1 MRAVDTNVL
10 VRLITGDD
18 PRQTASADVF
28 IENGAWVSILAVAE
42 TTWVLSTVYKLSATR
57 LAAGVEMLL
66 DHQHLTL
73 QDSEAVAEALELFRS
88 RPALGF
94 SDCLMLQLAKK
105 AGHFPLGTFD
115 RVLGKIAG
123 TQKL

>member
-18 PRQTASADVF
+18 PRQSASADAF

-42 TTWVLSTVYKLSATR
+42 TTWVLSTVYELSATQI
-57 LAAGVEMLL
+57 ATVVEMLL
-66 DHQHLTL
+66 NHKHLTL

-94 SDCLMLQLAKK
+94 SDCLMLQLARK
-105 AGHFPLGTFD
+105 AGHLPLGTFD
-115 RVLGKIAG
+115 RVLGKVAW

>member
-18 PRQTASADVF
+18 PRQAAAADTF
-28 IENGAWVSILAVAE
+28 IKNGAWVSILAVAE
-42 TTWVLSTVYKLSATR
+42 TTWVLSTVYKLSAAR

-66 DHQHLTL
+66 NHKHLTL
-73 QDSEAVAEALELFRS
+73 QDSDTVAVALELFRS

-94 SDCLMLQLAKK
+94 SGCLMLQLARK
-105 AGHFPLGTFD
+105 AGHLPFGTFD
-115 RVLGKIAG
+115 RVLGKVAG